1 MAEATQGRYW
11 VLSASGNP
19 NGMLLYSLRAPG
31 PWQGW
36 MSGKTFP
43 TPPPQPLVVKIQ
55 PGYEEADAP
64 VFEESPQI
72 MTAEFY
78 EALRS
83 AGVDNIDVYD
93 AEVQS
98 KDGAVRLPGYKAYN
112 IIGLVSAADLAK
124 TEFAPDNPSRQ
135 MDASIRSLV
144 VDESKVKGLLLFRLA
159 ESVDTILVHRSVREV
174 LEKRSFKGVQFISPE
189 LHIS

>member
-1 MAEATQGRYW
+1 MAEVNHTYW

-19 NGMLLYSLRAPG
+19 NGMLLYSLPAPG

-36 MSGKTFP
+36 MSGKIFP
-43 TPPPQPLVVKIQ
+43 TPPAQPLVVKIQ
-55 PGYEEADAP
+55 PGYEEADPP

-72 MTAEFY
+72 MTIEFH
-78 EALRS
+78 EALRA
-83 AGVDNIDVYD
+83 AGVDTLDVYD

-98 KDGAVRLPGYKAYN
+98 KDGSVRLSGYKAYN
-112 IIGLVSAADLAK
+112 IVGLVSAAELSK

-144 VDESKVKGLLLFRLA
+144 VDDSKVRGLLLFRLA
-159 ESVDTILVHRSVREV
+159 ESVDTILIHRSVKEALQER
-174 LEKRSFKGVQFISPE
+174 RFKGVQFIPPE